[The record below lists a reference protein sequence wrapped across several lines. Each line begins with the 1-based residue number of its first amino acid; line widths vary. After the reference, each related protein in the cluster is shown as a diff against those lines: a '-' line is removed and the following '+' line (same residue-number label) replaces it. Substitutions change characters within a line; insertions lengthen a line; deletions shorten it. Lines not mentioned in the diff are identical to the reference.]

1 MSDAAG
7 GGSAGALMRAAR
19 ERQGLHIAALAAA
32 LKVTPRKLEALEG
45 DRYDELPDTAFTRSL
60 SLAVCRALKID
71 PAPVLER
78 LPALQA
84 TGLAHAGG
92 GLNQPLRQSVGRGIV
107 TETGGRNPLL
117 WGAAALIVLAV
128 VVLALPQGWLPWP
141 GTDQAAAPTAAE
153 AADAADA
160 PTAAAAVAAT
170 AAAQPQASTPA
181 QAMLAGQE
189 ASAPAVAPAAA
200 AAAAPSVE
208 VVQAV
213 PAASAAVVAGVAVL
227 RASEPSWV
235 EAIDAGG
242 TVLLRRTLQPGE
254 TVGLD
259 GRLPLRLKIGNAAGM
274 QLSLR
279 GAVVDL
285 APSTRDN
292 IARLSLQ

>member
-1 MSDAAG
+1 MSDAVG

-160 PTAAAAVAAT
+160 STAATAVAAT
-170 AAAQPQASTPA
+170 AAAEPQTSAPAQAALAAQEASTPA
-181 QAMLAGQE
+181 
-189 ASAPAVAPAAA
+189 VAPVAAA
-200 AAAAPSVE
+200 ASAPSVE

>member
-1 MSDAAG
+1 MSDAVG

-141 GTDQAAAPTAAE
+141 GTEQAAAPTAAE

-160 PTAAAAVAAT
+160 STAAAAVAAT
-170 AAAQPQASTPA
+170 AAAEPQASAPA
-181 QAMLAGQE
+181 QAVLAGQE
-189 ASAPAVAPAAA
+189 ASAPAAAA
-200 AAAAPSVE
+200 ASAPSVE

>member
-1 MSDAAG
+1 MSDAVG

-141 GTDQAAAPTAAE
+141 GTEQAAAPTAAE

-170 AAAQPQASTPA
+170 AAAQPQASAPA
-181 QAMLAGQE
+181 QAVLAGQE
-189 ASAPAVAPAAA
+189 ASAPAAAA
-200 AAAAPSVE
+200 ASAPSVE

>member
-160 PTAAAAVAAT
+160 PTAAAAVTAT
-170 AAAQPQASTPA
+170 AAAEPQASAPA
-181 QAMLAGQE
+181 QAVLAAQE

-200 AAAAPSVE
+200 AASAPSVE